1 MEELQLQQQY
11 DILYG
16 IFNEKQWRIYVA
28 LEAKKF
34 GIGSGGISKVS
45 LLAKVSRTT
54 IRKGVNEI
62 ESGDTYRP
70 GDRIRKTGAGR
81 KKLTD
86 TDKTLISDLEK
97 TLFPKGDPMTRLLYT
112 NKSVAKVKKIL
123 GRMGHR
129 IADTTIRNILLSL
142 HYSLKPNKKNI
153 EGKSH
158 PDREQQFQHINFE
171 CREFEEQGNPIL
183 SIDCKKKEQIGNF
196 KNNGKEWTKK
206 GKGNETQVNA
216 YDFRSLAEGL
226 AIPYGIYDR
235 LHKQGFINVGIDHDT
250 AMFAVESLRRWWKE
264 QGRNLYPKAT
274 GILITADGGGSNG
287 VRNRLWKKELQK
299 LVNEIHIPI
308 TLCHF
313 PPATSKWNVI
323 EHQLFSFISI
333 NWRAKP
339 LTSLAVILE
348 LINHTTTKSGLTVT
362 AIADTNIYKT
372 GIKVTDEEIN
382 LLQIRL
388 DSFIVNIYE
397 YIKPHTKQASL
408 SCYYWL
414 NSLRTSR
421 HLS

>member
-1 MEELQLQQQY
+1 MELEEIKLQKQY
-11 DILYG
+11 DALYG
-16 IFNEKQWRIYVA
+16 IFNEKQWRLYVG

-34 GIGSGGISKVS
+34 GDGGISKVS
-45 LLAKVSRTT
+45 RLARVSRTT
-54 IRKGVNEI
+54 IRKGANEI
-62 ESGDTYRP
+62 EGKDTYRP
-70 GDRIRKTGAGR
+70 GDRIRKAGGGR
-81 KKLTD
+81 KKVTD
-86 TDKTLISDLEK
+86 TDTTLINDLEQK
-97 TLFPKGDPMTRLLYT
+97 LFPKGNPMTRLLYT
-112 NKSVAKVKKIL
+112 SESVANVKEALWK
-123 GRMGHR
+123 MGHR

-158 PDREQQFQHINFE
+158 PDRGQQFGHINAL
-171 CREFEEQGNPIL
+171 CTLFEEQHNPII

-196 KNNGKEWTKK
+196 KNNGKEWTKR
-206 GKGNETQVNA
+206 GKEHERQVNA

-235 LHKQGFINVGIDHDT
+235 LQKQGFINVGIDHDT
-250 AMFAVESLRRWWKE
+250 AMFAVESLRRWWQEHGSK
-264 QGRNLYPKAT
+264 LYPHAT

-287 VRNRLWKKELQK
+287 VRNRLWKRELQR

-348 LINHTTTKSGLTVT
+348 LINHTTTKSGLTVN
-362 AIADTNIYKT
+362 AVADTNTYQT
-372 GIKVTDEEIN
+372 GIKVTDVEMKQ
-382 LLQIRL
+382 L
-388 DSFIVNIYE
+388 NI
-397 YIKPHTKQASL
+397 
-408 SCYYWL
+408 
-414 NSLRTSR
+414 LRDDFHGEWNYSI
-421 HLS
+421 LPQ

>member
-1 MEELQLQQQY
+1 MEELKLQQQY
-11 DILYG
+11 DTLYG

-34 GIGSGGISKVS
+34 GKGGLSKVS
-45 LLAKVSRTT
+45 RLAQVSRTT

-62 ESGDTYRP
+62 EDGVRYRA
-70 GDRIRKTGAGR
+70 GDRVRKVGGGR
-81 KKLTD
+81 KRITD
-86 TDKTLISDLEK
+86 TDKTLITDLEQAI
-97 TLFPKGDPMTRLLYT
+97 FPKGDPMTRLLYT
-112 NKSVAKVKKIL
+112 NKSVANVKKTL
-123 GRMGHR
+123 WEMGHT

-158 PDREQQFQHINFE
+158 PDREQQFQHINDMCRRFE
-171 CREFEEQGNPIL
+171 GQANPII

-196 KNNGKEWTKK
+196 KNNGKEWRKK
-206 GKGNETQVNA
+206 GKENETQVNA

-235 LHKQGFINVGIDHDT
+235 LQKQGFINVGIDHDT

-264 QGRNLYPKAT
+264 QGRKLYSHAT

-287 VRNRLWKKELQK
+287 VRNRLFKRELQK
-299 LVNEIHIPI
+299 FVNEIHMPI

-362 AIADTNIYKT
+362 AIADTNTYKT
-372 GIKVTDEEIN
+372 GIKVTDTEMKQLHIQKDDFHGEWNYTIN
-382 LLQIRL
+382 P
-388 DSFIVNIYE
+388 S
-397 YIKPHTKQASL
+397 
-408 SCYYWL
+408 
-414 NSLRTSR
+414 
-421 HLS
+421 

>member
-1 MEELQLQQQY
+1 MQQQY
-11 DILYG
+11 DTLYS
-16 IFNEKQWRIYVA
+16 IFNEKQWRMYVA

-34 GIGSGGISKVS
+34 GNGGISKVS
-45 LLAKVSRTT
+45 RLARVSRTT

-62 ESGDTYRP
+62 EGKDTYRP
-70 GDRIRKTGAGR
+70 GDRIRKLGGGR
-81 KKLTD
+81 KRLID
-86 TDKTLISDLEK
+86 TDKTLINDLER

-112 NKSVAKVKKIL
+112 SKSVANTKKTL
-123 GRMGHR
+123 WEMGHT

-171 CREFEEQGNPIL
+171 CKRFEEQGNPIL
-183 SIDCKKKEQIGNF
+183 SIDCKKKEQIGTF

-206 GKGNETQVNA
+206 GKGNEKQVNA

-235 LHKQGFINVGIDHDT
+235 LQKQGFINVGIDHDT
-250 AMFAVESLRRWWKE
+250 AMFAVESLRRWWRK
-264 QGRNLYPKAT
+264 QGGILYSKAT
-274 GILITADGGGSNG
+274 GVLITADGGGSNG
-287 VRNRLWKKELQK
+287 VRNRLWKKALQK
-299 LVNEIHIPI
+299 FVNEIHIPI

-339 LTSLAVILE
+339 LISLAVILE
-348 LINHTTTKSGLTVT
+348 LISHTTTKSGLTVT
-362 AIADTNIYKT
+362 AMADTNAYKT
-372 GIKVTDEEIN
+372 GIKVSDKEMKQ
-382 LLQIRL
+382 L
-388 DSFIVNIYE
+388 NIQRDDFHGEWNYT
-397 YIKPHTKQASL
+397 ISPQ
-408 SCYYWL
+408 
-414 NSLRTSR
+414 
-421 HLS
+421 

>member
-1 MEELQLQQQY
+1 VEELKLQQQY
-11 DILYG
+11 DTLYG

-34 GIGSGGISKVS
+34 GKGGLSKVS
-45 LLAKVSRTT
+45 RLAQVSRTT

-62 ESGDTYRP
+62 EDGVRYRA
-70 GDRIRKTGAGR
+70 GDRVRKVGGGR
-81 KKLTD
+81 KRITD
-86 TDKTLISDLEK
+86 TDKTLITDLEQAI
-97 TLFPKGDPMTRLLYT
+97 FPKGDPMTRLLYT
-112 NKSVAKVKKIL
+112 NKSVANVKKTL
-123 GRMGHR
+123 WEMGHT

-158 PDREQQFQHINFE
+158 PDREQQFQHINDMCRRFE
-171 CREFEEQGNPIL
+171 GQANPII

-196 KNNGKEWTKK
+196 KNNGKEWRKK
-206 GKGNETQVNA
+206 GKENETQVNA

-235 LHKQGFINVGIDHDT
+235 LQKQGFINVGIDHDT

-264 QGRNLYPKAT
+264 QGRKLYSHAT

-287 VRNRLWKKELQK
+287 VRNRLFKRELQK
-299 LVNEIHIPI
+299 FVNEIHMPI

-362 AIADTNIYKT
+362 AIADTNTYKT
-372 GIKVTDEEIN
+372 GIKVTDTEMKQLHIQKDDFHGEWNYTIN
-382 LLQIRL
+382 P
-388 DSFIVNIYE
+388 S
-397 YIKPHTKQASL
+397 
-408 SCYYWL
+408 
-414 NSLRTSR
+414 
-421 HLS
+421 

>member
-1 MEELQLQQQY
+1 MEELKLQQQY
-11 DILYG
+11 DTLYE
-16 IFNEKQWRIYVA
+16 IFNEKQWRLYVA

-34 GIGSGGISKVS
+34 GSGGISKVS
-45 LLAKVSRTT
+45 RLARVSRTT
-54 IRKGVNEI
+54 IRKGVTEI
-62 ESGDTYRP
+62 EGKDTYRP
-70 GDRIRKTGAGR
+70 GDRIRKMGGGR
-81 KKLTD
+81 KRLTD
-86 TDKTLISDLEK
+86 TDKTLIHDLEQ

-112 NKSVAKVKKIL
+112 SKSVANTKKTLREL
-123 GRMGHR
+123 GHS

-158 PDREQQFQHINFE
+158 PGREGQFQHINE
-171 CREFEEQGNPIL
+171 MCKLFEERGNPIL

-206 GKGNETQVNA
+206 DRENETQVNA

-235 LHKQGFINVGIDHDT
+235 LQKQGFINVGIDHDT
-250 AMFAVESLRRWWKE
+250 ASFAVESLRRWWRQ
-264 QGRNLYPKAT
+264 QGNTLYPKAT

-287 VRNRLWKKELQK
+287 VRNRLWKRELQK
-299 LVNEIHIPI
+299 FVNEIHIPI

-348 LINHTTTKSGLTVT
+348 LISHTTTKSGLTV
-362 AIADTNIYKT
+362 IAMADINTYKT
-372 GIKVTDEEIN
+372 GIKVTDQEMKQ
-382 LLQIRL
+382 L
-388 DSFIVNIYE
+388 NIQRDDFHGEWNYT
-397 YIKPHTKQASL
+397 ISPL
-408 SCYYWL
+408 
-414 NSLRTSR
+414 
-421 HLS
+421 